1 MFMHVFD
8 YSFLKDVPFSSDMI
22 TKVSRIESL
31 RMRASYVIREHPDVM
46 RDMEAVA
53 KVMSVRGSNAIE
65 GIVTT
70 DDRIIALANG
80 SVAPKG
86 HSESEIAGYRD
97 ALEIVHARFDS
108 LEIEEKTILRL
119 FSVMNAQSDGPTGY
133 KTRDNAIMDVDP
145 DGTRRIRFLP
155 ASAAEVPSAM
165 EQLILAYRDAR
176 DDTGINNLLLIP

>member
-97 ALEIVHARFDS
+97 ALAIVHAPFDS

-119 FSVMNAQSDGPTGY
+119 FSVMMRNPTGRPV
-133 KTRDNAIMDVDP
+133 TRHATMQSWMWIRTGHAGSDSFP
-145 DGTRRIRFLP
+145 PLPQRCLRRW
-155 ASAAEVPSAM
+155 SS
-165 EQLILAYRDAR
+165 
-176 DDTGINNLLLIP
+176 